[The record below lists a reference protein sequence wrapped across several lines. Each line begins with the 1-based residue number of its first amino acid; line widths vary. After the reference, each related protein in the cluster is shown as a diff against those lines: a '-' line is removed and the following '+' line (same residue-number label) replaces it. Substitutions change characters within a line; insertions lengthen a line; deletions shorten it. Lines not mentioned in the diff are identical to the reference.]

1 MRQTIRMRPAFRAM
15 HDPEAR
21 MAKIIILCGKLFDG
35 LSETLRAPA
44 EVLIDDGAIA
54 QVSAIV
60 GHPKGG
66 RK

>member
-1 MRQTIRMRPAFRAM
+1 
-15 HDPEAR
+15 